1 MTLDAIAAFVKVVE
15 AGSFSAAARRLGMP
29 KTTVSAKVAG
39 LEKRLGVRLIQ
50 RTTRKLRMTQAGETY
65 FQHCAIATR
74 EVELGEAAL
83 QSVKGKPHGVL
94 KISAPVDLGRAL
106 LPRIV
111 RSYTAKY
118 PDVSVELIITNRVVD
133 VVEEGI
139 DLAVRW
145 AGALKDSSLIARR
158 FIETRSNLWA
168 SPKYMKELGYPTH
181 PRDLMNAAF
190 LAHPVLK
197 AVTLTNGK
205 SEFELQL
212 NGRVYSDDLEVIMAL
227 IVLGDG
233 IAWLPDFLVADAVE
247 AGKLVRVL
255 SQWRPKKQQLW
266 TYHFVHACRRYAV
279 PKVEGFIQTALEL
292 YGLPH
297 ENVDCSDQ
305 AQVINGT
312 GWVSVPAVARGIAQT
327 DDIYVV
333 PVSSLDERTNH

>member
-1 MTLDAIAAFVKVVE
+1 MALDAITAFVKVVE

-39 LEKRLGVRLIQ
+39 LEKRLGLRLIQ
-50 RTTRKLRMTQAGETY
+50 RTTRKLRMTEAGERY
-65 FQHCAIATR
+65 FHHCAIATR

-83 QSVKGKPHGVL
+83 QSAKGKPCGVL
-94 KISAPVDLGRAL
+94 KVTAPVDLGRAV

-111 RSYTAKY
+111 RAYTAKY

-168 SPKYMKELGYPTH
+168 SPKYMEGLGTPTH
-181 PRDLMNAAF
+181 PHGLVNAAF

-197 AVTLTNGK
+197 AITLTNGK

-227 IVLGDG
+227 IVLGEG
-233 IAWLPDFLVADAVE
+233 IAWLPDFLVGDAVE

-255 SQWRPKKQQLW
+255 SQWRPKKRQLW
-266 TYHFVHACRRYAV
+266 TYHFVHAGRRYAV

-292 YGLPH
+292 HGLPH
-297 ENVDCSDQ
+297 ENADCSGK
-305 AQVINGT
+305 AQVISGT
-312 GWVSVPAVARGIAQT
+312 EWLSVPAGQA
-327 DDIYVV
+327 
-333 PVSSLDERTNH
+333 N

>member
-1 MTLDAIAAFVKVVE
+1 MALDAIAAFVKVVE

-50 RTTRKLRMTQAGETY
+50 RTTRKLRMTEAGERY
-65 FQHCAIATR
+65 FHHCSIATR

-83 QSVKGKPHGVL
+83 QSAKGKPHGVL
-94 KISAPVDLGRAL
+94 KVTAPVDLGRAL

-111 RSYTAKY
+111 HAYTAKY
-118 PDVSVELIITNRVVD
+118 PDVSVELIITNRVVN

-168 SPKYMKELGYPTH
+168 SPEYLKGLGNPTH
-181 PRDLMNAAF
+181 PGDLVDAAF

-205 SEFELQL
+205 SEFELEL
-212 NGRVYSDDLEVIMAL
+212 NGRVYSDDLEVILAL
-227 IVLGDG
+227 IVMGAG
-233 IAWLPDFLVADAVE
+233 IAWLPDFLAGDAVE

-255 SQWRPKKQQLW
+255 PPQWRPKKQQLW
-266 TYHFVHACRRYAV
+266 SYHFVHAGRRYAA

-292 YGLPH
+292 HGLAY
-297 ENVDCSDQ
+297 ENADYSGKAQ
-305 AQVINGT
+305 AISGT
-312 GWVSVPAVARGIAQT
+312 EWASVPAGQ
-327 DDIYVV
+327 
-333 PVSSLDERTNH
+333 PN